1 MRFDIKNGVYVPDD
15 NQGTLSFIEELLTA
29 RDDSGCRV
37 TGIVSGCALIA
48 DEYANFETLL
58 STYTKYIGEE
68 TNEDNPTK
76 LIQKKKVKIFY
87 GHLGAFSD
95 DLESRIN
102 EFIKDKNVTDIQYRL
117 SDGKHSVMI
126 VYEEVN

>member
-1 MRFDIKNGVYVPDD
+1 METCVGCGKVIPEGTQVCPICVDITVRAAGNKIREH
-15 NQGTLSFIEELLTA
+15 LCEE
-29 RDDSGCRV
+29 
-37 TGIVSGCALIA
+37 
-48 DEYANFETLL
+48 
-58 STYTKYIGEE
+58 
-68 TNEDNPTK
+68 P
-76 LIQKKKVKIFY
+76 IQKKKVKMFY

-102 EFIKDKNVTDIQYRL
+102 YFIKHKNVTDIQYRL